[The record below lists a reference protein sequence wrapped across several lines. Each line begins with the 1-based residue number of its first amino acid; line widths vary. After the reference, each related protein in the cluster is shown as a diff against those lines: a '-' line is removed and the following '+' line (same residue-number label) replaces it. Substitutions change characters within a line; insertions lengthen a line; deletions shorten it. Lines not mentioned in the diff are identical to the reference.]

1 MNATMTETEFHGPPV
16 DEILRDLETAYG
28 KRTWQPAYE
37 PLAEL
42 ILTILSQHT
51 SDINSERAFQDLR
64 RRYPTWEA
72 VRQAPVADVGDA
84 IRSGGL
90 AARKA
95 PRIQAALDHVLSN
108 GTEAEWSRA
117 LKTLPLAEAK
127 ARLMALP
134 GVGPK
139 TAACVLLFA
148 CGRPALPVDTHV
160 YRVSKRLGLIKPG
173 VTAEQAHD
181 RIEKLLNPEDVY
193 SFHVNMIAHGR
204 QVCTARKPRCE
215 LCPLR
220 SRCAF
225 AQGKAGSRR
234 TDSLRPAGELKDHD
248 GN

>member
-1 MNATMTETEFHGPPV
+1 MMIAAETQRYRV
-16 DEILRDLETAYG
+16 SEILRCLEAAYG
-28 KRTWQPAYE
+28 KRAWQPAYA
-37 PLAEL
+37 PLDEL

-51 SDINSERAFQDLR
+51 SDINSARAFHELR
-64 RRYPTWEA
+64 QRFPTWEA
-72 VRQAPVADVGDA
+72 VRRASVADIADA

-90 AARKA
+90 AAQKA
-95 PRIQAALDHVLSN
+95 PRIQAVLDRILSN
-108 GTEAEWSRA
+108 GTEAGWTQA
-117 LKTLPLAEAK
+117 LNTLPLAEAK

-160 YRVSKRLGLIKPG
+160 YRVSKRLGLIEPG

-181 RIEKLLNPEDVY
+181 QIEGLLEPEDVY
-193 SFHVNMIAHGR
+193 SFHLNMIAHGR
-204 QVCTARKPRCE
+204 RVCTARKPRCG

-220 SRCAF
+220 SRCEF
-225 AQGKAGSRR
+225 AQGIAGSQR
-234 TDSLRPAGELKDHD
+234 TDTRSIVGQSKGKD